1 MTKAARIS
9 RDSKVAITPFDRH
22 CWGYSRSGM
31 DPTAIATIMN
41 ATPEEVTAA
50 VTAMEKWKAVNSM
63 DIVVASMNEQALI
76 AMEPVGITLAEAQA
90 ATRLISPAVV
100 NPKTGE
106 VVREAEYAPD
116 YTTRIAATEAVAR
129 IVESV
134 REKGPGVQVNVG
146 GNQLHMN
153 GNGGGRSFE
162 ERLRLQ
168 REARGMR
175 QADMEVTAN
184 GAGTAAGGTVI
195 DGNAAE
201 IMQDGSNVDE
211 DEYEDDDDLEDDSDD
226 ELEDEEEDA
235 EDDEE

>member
-1 MTKAARIS
+1 
-9 RDSKVAITPFDRH
+9 
-22 CWGYSRSGM
+22 M
-31 DPTAIATIMN
+31 DATMIATIMN
-41 ATPEEVTAA
+41 ASPEEVTAA

-76 AMEPVGITLAEAQA
+76 AMEPVGVTLAEAQA

-106 VVREAEYAPD
+106 VMREAEYAPD

-146 GNQLHMN
+146 GSQLHVN
-153 GNGGGRSFE
+153 GSGGRSFE

-175 QADMEVTAN
+175 QADMTATG
-184 GAGTAAGGTVI
+184 GATATVI

-201 IMQDGSNVDE
+201 IMQDGSDDDGE
-211 DEYEDDDDLEDDSDD
+211 DEYEDDDDGDLEDDGGD
-226 ELEDEEEDA
+226 ELEDEEDS
-235 EDDEE
+235 EE

>member
-1 MTKAARIS
+1 
-9 RDSKVAITPFDRH
+9 
-22 CWGYSRSGM
+22 M
-31 DPTAIATIMN
+31 DPTAIAVIMN

-90 ATRLISPAVV
+90 ATRLVSPAVV

-106 VVREAEYAPD
+106 VMREAEYAPD

-134 REKGPGVQVNVG
+134 RDKGPGVQVNVG

-153 GNGGGRSFE
+153 GSSGGRSFE

-184 GAGTAAGGTVI
+184 GTGASATVI

-201 IMQDGSNVDE
+201 IMRDGSGD
-211 DEYEDDDDLEDDSDD
+211 DEYEDDDDLEDG
-226 ELEDEEEDA
+226 ELEDEE
-235 EDDEE
+235 DEEGDEEGGEYEYGSEK